1 MASKKAKGHVPTPI
15 LEERLDHLNRIVKAR
30 GGKHFEGS
38 PKKKK

>member
-1 MASKKAKGHVPTPI
+1 MATKKTKGHVPTPI
-15 LEERLDHLNRIVKAR
+15 LEDRLAHLNNVVKSR